1 MRIRMYLKYLNFL
14 LIFLLVYILINL
26 SLDNTEKVRMR
37 MINFTVVY

>member
-26 SLDNTEKVRMR
+26 SLDNTEKVKMR